1 MVVGGPAAAALPPPP
16 AACHAASGGSV
27 AVLLGQG
34 EDPKILALSKAL
46 EALDVGLASDCL
58 EYTGVC
64 QEADE
69 GGRFVHRP
77 LEEVA

>member
-16 AACHAASGGSV
+16 AAASGGSV
-27 AVLLGQG
+27 AVLPGQG

-77 LEEVA
+77 LEEVS